1 MNLVKTNEH
10 IEKSYSSDANNK
22 ETILSTSYD
31 VTDGTNN
38 LGNVSITPTGFNM
51 NVYSIPNSTISDLE
65 SKITD
70 FFTNLLTVK

>member
-10 IEKSYSSDANNK
+10 IEKSYSSDASNK

-31 VTDGTNN
+31 VTDGNNN